1 MVPRI
6 GRQGEMI
13 RVLYIAF
20 HGFALVVYVGC
31 SNAPSMAD
39 VRGNVTLNGEAL
51 SDGTIRFIP
60 QDGQSATVGGSI
72 KSGKFETRAP
82 LNKYR
87 VEISSTQMPSE
98 AKVIDRHSQ
107 ANYAIVERIPQEY
120 NTQSTLILDVQPGLN
135 EPLFELTT
143 R

>member
-1 MVPRI
+1 
-6 GRQGEMI
+6 
-13 RVLYIAF
+13 
-20 HGFALVVYVGC
+20 
-31 SNAPSMAD
+31 MAD

-72 KSGKFETRAP
+72 KNGKFETRAP
-82 LNKYR
+82 LNQYR
-87 VEISSTQMPSE
+87 VEISSTQMPAD
-98 AKVIDRHSQ
+98 AKVVDRHSQ
-107 ANYAIVERIPQEY
+107 ANYVIVERIPEEY
-120 NTQSTLILDVQPGLN
+120 NTQSKLVLEVRPGLN